1 MPSHA
6 SAEKR
11 VRKTVRRTA
20 VNKNRKSQ
28 IRTAVR
34 KVEEAIAAGDRQT
47 ASAALKLAEP
57 QIMRGVSK
65 GVIHK
70 NTGSRKVSR
79 LTARLKSLQGQDS

>member
-1 MPSHA
+1 MPSHV

-11 VRKTVRRTA
+11 VRQTARRTA
-20 VNKNRKSQ
+20 VNKNRRSQ

-34 KVEEAIAAGDRQT
+34 KVEEAIAAGDKS
-47 ASAALKLAEP
+47 AGAAALKLAEP
-57 QIMRGVSK
+57 EIMRGVSK

-79 LTARLKSLQGQDS
+79 LTARLKALKD

>member
-1 MPSHA
+1 MPSHP

-11 VRKTVRRTA
+11 VRQTARRTA

-34 KVEEAIAAGDRQT
+34 KAEEAIAVGDK
-47 ASAALKLAEP
+47 AAAAAALKLAEP
-57 QIMRGVSK
+57 AIMRGVSK

-70 NTGSRKVSR
+70 NTGARKVSR
-79 LTARLKSLQGQDS
+79 LTARLKTLKG

>member
-1 MPSHA
+1 MPSHV

-11 VRKTVRRTA
+11 IRKTARRTA

-34 KVEEAIAAGDRQT
+34 KVEEALAAGDRAAAT
-47 ASAALKLAEP
+47 AALKAAEP

-79 LTARLKSLQGQDS
+79 LSARLKKLGS

>member
-1 MPSHA
+1 MPSHV

-11 VRKTVRRTA
+11 VRKTTRRTA

-34 KVEEAIAAGDRQT
+34 KVEEALASGSHEAA
-47 ASAALKLAEP
+47 AAALKAAEP

-70 NTGSRKVSR
+70 NTGARKVSR
-79 LTARLKSLQGQDS
+79 LTARLKKLKS